1 VREVLLYS
9 RPRCGLCDEARGT
22 ILAVRDR
29 VPFTFREIDITGD
42 DALELEYGIRIP
54 VVLVDG
60 DELAEIR
67 VGELELEEAVGR

>member
-9 RPRCGLCDEARGT
+9 RPHCGLCDEARGT
-22 ILAVRDR
+22 ILSVRDR
-29 VPFTFREIDITGD
+29 VPFTFREVDISGD
-42 DALELEYGIRIP
+42 DALELEYGLRIP

-67 VGELELEEAVGR
+67 IGERELEEAVGR